1 MNTREQFWA
10 TVDAEL
16 DARRDPLAH
25 AELRA
30 WMRMHEQDALELAD
44 VCAGLALVA
53 RAPEVQLVSPR
64 VAVQALP
71 RTRPRR
77 ALVPLAAAALL
88 AGVALGAWLML
99 RPRAIATPTLTAAEE
114 LMLHPV
120 VPAPELGSVQAW
132 EIVSTVESTAGR
144 ETVRSS
150 EGRLC
155 LERRATDESSSAGS
169 VVLSSERLAMR

>member
-10 TVDAEL
+10 AVDAEL

-25 AELRA
+25 TQLRA
-30 WMRMHEQDALELAD
+30 WMRAHEQDALELAD
-44 VCAGLALVA
+44 LCSGLELVA
-53 RAPEVQLVSPR
+53 RVPEAQPVLPSVAAQAVPR
-64 VAVQALP
+64 ARA
-71 RTRPRR
+71 RR
-77 ALVPLAAAALL
+77 RLAALVAAALL
-88 AGVALGAWLML
+88 ASVALGAWLVL
-99 RPRAIATPTLTAAEE
+99 RPRTTATPALTAAEE

-120 VPAPELGSVQAW
+120 MPAPELGSVQAW

-150 EGRLC
+150 DGRLC
-155 LERRATDESSSAGS
+155 LEHRAADESSSAEG